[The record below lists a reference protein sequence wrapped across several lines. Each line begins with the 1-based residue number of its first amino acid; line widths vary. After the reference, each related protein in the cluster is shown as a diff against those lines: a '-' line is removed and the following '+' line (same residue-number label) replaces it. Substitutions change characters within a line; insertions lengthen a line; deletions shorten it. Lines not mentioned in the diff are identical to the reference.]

1 MTRAAQSI
9 TVLLQPRW
17 EEDRPDVV
25 AFFVPLSWRD
35 TMPDDSD
42 SLLNKMGF
50 SNGTSENGSEII
62 EFNHYFVKVIIG
74 S

>member
-1 MTRAAQSI
+1 MAATSI
-9 TVLLQPRW
+9 TVWFQPRW

-42 SLLNKMGF
+42 SLLNKVGF
-50 SNGTSENGSEII
+50 SNGTSEGHLN
-62 EFNHYFVKVIIG
+62 YFKQSSIFVDKVIIG

>member
-1 MTRAAQSI
+1 M
-9 TVLLQPRW
+9 
-17 EEDRPDVV
+17 V

-50 SNGTSENGSEII
+50 SNGTSENVISII
-62 EFNHYFVKVIIG
+62 EFKTIFPKVIIG
-74 S
+74 L

>member
-1 MTRAAQSI
+1 M
-9 TVLLQPRW
+9 
-17 EEDRPDVV
+17 V

-50 SNGTSENGSEII
+50 SNGTGKAVEDYSYRIVSVQVTTGTWISL
-62 EFNHYFVKVIIG
+62 KP
-74 S
+74 